1 MIEKRN
7 IVSVEQRQGA
17 RKILRAK
24 AMLVMDGA
32 GPVAART
39 LDVGPGGMSAVIAEP
54 VQAGRQGKVL
64 FELFYD
70 GKAHIIEA
78 RTSVSHC
85 IFSSAGFKVGL
96 TFQHLDMAVSSA
108 ISKFMR

>member
-1 MIEKRN
+1 M
-7 IVSVEQRQGA
+7 SVEQRQSA

-24 AMLVMDGA
+24 AMLIMDGA

-39 LDVGPGGMSAVIAEP
+39 LDVGPGGMSVVVAEP
-54 VQAGRQGKVL
+54 VQAGKQGKVL
-64 FELFYD
+64 FELFFD
-70 GKAHIIEA
+70 GKANIIEA
-78 RTSVSHC
+78 QVAVSHC

-96 TFQHLDMAVSSA
+96 SFMRLDMAVTSA

>member
-1 MIEKRN
+1 M
-7 IVSVEQRQGA
+7 SVEQRQSA

-24 AMLVMDGA
+24 AMLIMDGA

-39 LDVGPGGMSAVIAEP
+39 IDVGPGGMSAVVAEP
-54 VQAGRQGKVL
+54 VQAGAQGKVL
-64 FELFYD
+64 FELFFD
-70 GKAHIIEA
+70 GKPNIIEA
-78 RTSVSHC
+78 RCAVSHC

-96 TFQHLDMAVSSA
+96 TFMRLDMAVTSA

>member
-1 MIEKRN
+1 M
-7 IVSVEQRQGA
+7 SVEQRQGA

-54 VQAGRQGKVL
+54 VPTGKQGKVL

-70 GKAHIIEA
+70 GAAHIIEA
-78 RTSVSHC
+78 RVSVSHC

-96 TFQHLDMAVSSA
+96 TFLQLDMAVSSA

>member
-1 MIEKRN
+1 M
-7 IVSVEQRQGA
+7 SVEQRQGA

-39 LDVGPGGMSAVIAEP
+39 LDVGPGGMSAVVADP
-54 VQAGRQGKVL
+54 VPTGKQGKVL

-78 RTSVSHC
+78 RTAVSHC

-96 TFQHLDMAVSSA
+96 TFMNLDMAVSSA

>member
-1 MIEKRN
+1 M
-7 IVSVEQRQGA
+7 SVEQRQGA

-54 VQAGRQGKVL
+54 VPTGKKGKVL

-70 GKAHIIEA
+70 GAAHIIEA
-78 RTSVSHC
+78 RVAVSHC

-96 TFQHLDMAVSSA
+96 TFQQLDMAVSSA

>member
-1 MIEKRN
+1 M
-7 IVSVEQRQGA
+7 SVEQRQSA

-24 AMLVMDGA
+24 AMLIMDGA

-39 LDVGPGGMSAVIAEP
+39 IDVGPGGMSAVVAEP
-54 VQAGRQGKVL
+54 VQAGKQGKVL
-64 FELFYD
+64 FELFFD
-70 GKAHIIEA
+70 GKANIIEA
-78 RTSVSHC
+78 RVGVSHC

-96 TFQHLDMAVSSA
+96 SFMRLDMAVTSA